1 MLQDD
6 DQTSSVSDSLF
17 TFGIIGDTQ
26 YVDADDGATHDGKTV
41 RRYRQS
47 LQTLIEACIS
57 FKKSKAMFCILMG
70 DVVDCKC
77 KSIGNSDKCLKEVL
91 DTVES
96 SGSQWHYC
104 IGNHDLLCFSR
115 GDLYQKLIPEDIRS
129 RGKPSELYYDFSPYK
144 GYRFIIL
151 DGYEVSSINASSEEN
166 RVIAENILKLKN
178 PNLAISGAGW
188 FEGLAPMD
196 LRYVPF
202 NGGLSDRQL
211 LWFEDILTSSSKLD
225 ERCFVFCHMPCYP
238 SCCRTNGLMW
248 SSEDVLRIMH
258 KHPGTVAAFVA
269 GHDHNGG
276 YAVDSQ
282 GIHHIIPPSPLE
294 CDVGEVAYGH
304 ITVHEPRLSTLSP
317 FFELHWT
324 GKIPESVPKKDW
336 PTRMIFPTKPSIFD
350 SV

>member
-1 MLQDD
+1 MLQADD
-6 DQTSSVSDSLF
+6 LMSSDCNSLF
-17 TFGIIGDTQ
+17 SFGIIGDTQ

-47 LQTLIEACIS
+47 LQTLKEACIS
-57 FKKSKAMFCILMG
+57 FKNSKATFCILMG

-77 KSIGNSDKCLKEVL
+77 KSIGNSDECLKEVL
-91 DTVES
+91 ETVKS
-96 SGSQWHYC
+96 SSSQWHYC

-115 GDLYQKLIPEDIRS
+115 EYLYEKLIPEAIRLH
-129 RGKPSELYYDFSPYK
+129 GKPSELYYDFSPYK

-166 RVIAENILKLKN
+166 RVIAENILRLKN

-188 FEGLAPMD
+188 FEGLAPLD

-202 NGGLSDRQL
+202 NGGLSDRQF
-211 LWFEDILTSSSKLD
+211 LWFENVLSLSSKVS
-225 ERCFVFCHMPCYP
+225 ERCFVFCHMPCDP
-238 SCCRTNGLMW
+238 LCCRTSGLMW
-248 SSEDVLRIMH
+248 SSEEVLRIMH
-258 KHPGTVAAFVA
+258 KYPGTVAAFVA

-276 YAVDSQ
+276 YAVDAC

-304 ITVHEPRLSTLSP
+304 ITVHDPSLPTLSP
-317 FFELHWT
+317 YFELHWT
-324 GKIPESVPKKDW
+324 GKIPESVSKNDW
-336 PTRMIFPTKPSIFD
+336 PTKMFFPMKS
-350 SV
+350 